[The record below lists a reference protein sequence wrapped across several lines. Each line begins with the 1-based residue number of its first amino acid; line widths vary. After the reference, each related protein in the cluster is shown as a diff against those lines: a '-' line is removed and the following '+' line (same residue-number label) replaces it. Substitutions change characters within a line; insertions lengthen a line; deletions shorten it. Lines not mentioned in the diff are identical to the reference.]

1 MMQIL
6 VEGLAMAAFA
16 NIHNLA
22 DEPLLKQLVHYVM
35 KDEARHVAFGVLSLR
50 GYYDDMKADEL
61 RDREDFIIEACL
73 LMRDRLVGEEV
84 AESVGFDPEEVRVIT
99 LESPIL
105 MMFRQALFAR
115 VVPNVKRLGLLT
127 PYVRKTFEEMGVIQ
141 FEDYDPEALDRA
153 LGLV

>member
-1 MMQIL
+1 M
-6 VEGLAMAAFA
+6 
-16 NIHNLA
+16 
-22 DEPLLKQLVHYVM
+22 HYVM

-153 LGLV
+153 LGLVQGAGEESG